1 MADLGLEETS
11 KLNAE
16 QLKNALAALRQQL
29 GYLEIEKILR
39 PSTEVDRRGNLQAG
53 GASSRYALAMR
64 PKKRARKA
72 PMPDHL
78 RMRHPGTE

>member
-29 GYLEIEKILR
+29 GYLE
-39 PSTEVDRRGNLQAG
+39 T
-53 GASSRYALAMR
+53 
-64 PKKRARKA
+64 
-72 PMPDHL
+72 
-78 RMRHPGTE
+78 